1 MKITSKGQVTIPI
14 HIRERLALLPHTDV
28 VFELR
33 DEAACIRRADA
44 PRAGAGR
51 GRQLVERL
59 RGRASVT
66 MTTDQILALTRDA
79 DD

>member
-28 VFELR
+28 VFEVR
-33 DEAACIRRADA
+33 DGAACIRRADA
-44 PRAGAGR
+44 PPADASR
-51 GRQLVERL
+51 GGQLVERL
-59 RGRASVT
+59 RGRATVT
-66 MTTDQILALTRDA
+66 LSTDQILALTRDA